1 MLTTFR
7 RMMMHDRNRQQA
19 SSELSRSP
27 RWLLRLIGCLTSTLR
42 SRFPF
47 DTAESPVCCH
57 VSFVQAEYSRTL
69 YPVCS
74 FINSNATSMHIC
86 MVRTPFLRR
95 AALFCSSEAEKMRA
109 HVLATTNC
117 RAEAF
122 TAMPRF
128 SLAKQLGGIISSAN
142 VALRLHGNDQHTPL
156 KRSSL
161 HLDHS
166 IGQANL

>member
-1 MLTTFR
+1 MGRQLVEGSPLFR
-7 RMMMHDRNRQQA
+7 QTLVRCERVLQ
-19 SSELSRSP
+19 ELREPPEWS
-27 RWLLRLIGCLTSTLR
+27 LLGKTISGYRPKLTSSKTYVLIL
-42 SRFPF
+42 
-47 DTAESPVCCH
+47 
-57 VSFVQAEYSRTL
+57 SFVQAEYSRTL

-86 MVRTPFLRR
+86 MVRTPFLRH

-142 VALRLHGNDQHTPL
+142 VALRLHSNDQHTPL